1 MQGIFVIQ
9 FKYRSRERSIV
20 ILIPRDSSYIY
31 LHIDISYN
39 TFSQSENTVICLAML
54 NNLQSNWSFLVLT
67 EKFDLAQHFVTM
79 IWRESVQ
86 SRKIMQQ

>member
-9 FKYRSRERSIV
+9 FKYRSRDRRIV
-20 ILIPRDSSYIY
+20 ILIPRDSLNIY

-54 NNLQSNWSFLVLT
+54 NNLQSR
-67 EKFDLAQHFVTM
+67 AVT
-79 IWRESVQ
+79 INRFESDRIDSSSQ
-86 SRKIMQQ
+86 PINRFKTPESIH